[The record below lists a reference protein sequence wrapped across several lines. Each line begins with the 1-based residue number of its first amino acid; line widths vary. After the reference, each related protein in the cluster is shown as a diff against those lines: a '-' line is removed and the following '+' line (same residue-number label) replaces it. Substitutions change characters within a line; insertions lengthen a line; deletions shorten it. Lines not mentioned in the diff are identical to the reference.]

1 MSSPVPNQRN
11 DVISIEILSEIAHS
25 LPLTRGETREDHVMN
40 SADSSIARRQ
50 VGCRSQA
57 SHPPSVTL
65 IKILGRF
72 NRGFGHPA
80 TSG

>member
-50 VGCRSQA
+50 ADLTEALDTQPLVD
-57 SHPPSVTL
+57 
-65 IKILGRF
+65 
-72 NRGFGHPA
+72 RG
-80 TSG
+80 